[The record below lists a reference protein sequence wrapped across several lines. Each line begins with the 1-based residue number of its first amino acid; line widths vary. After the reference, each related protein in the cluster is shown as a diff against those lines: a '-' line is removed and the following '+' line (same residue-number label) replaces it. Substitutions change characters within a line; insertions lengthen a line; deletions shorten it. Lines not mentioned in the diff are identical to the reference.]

1 MSDGLAGA
9 DVLAADSRADAV
21 RAMTGKILA
30 FCVAGAA
37 AVGPACASAETLRAN
52 YTLSLMGLT
61 IGNAYA
67 AANLDPA
74 AYKIDLSVKL
84 TGLAAMVAKTR
95 GAATASGA
103 IANAAVLPAG
113 YANTT
118 ANASETRTVRMGL
131 NGGTVRAVDISPPF
145 FDMEGRVPVTEA
157 HKQAVVD
164 PVSALIMTVPNGQP
178 LVGPTACNRTIPVYD
193 GLVRFN
199 VTLAYAG
206 MKAVQGKGYSG
217 PVSVCTARYTPV
229 AGYKLDSKSTKF
241 MADNRNM
248 EVWLAPIESSR
259 IVAPWYISIGT
270 MTGTLVI
277 KASEFSL
284 SGQSAQR

>member
-1 MSDGLAGA
+1 MAVRSMKRKMFAVLTAGA
-9 DVLAADSRADAV
+9 SAL
-21 RAMTGKILA
+21 
-30 FCVAGAA
+30 
-37 AVGPACASAETLRAN
+37 CATHATAETLRAT
-52 YTLSLMGLT
+52 YALSLMGLT

-67 AANLDPA
+67 AANLDPG

-103 IANAAVLPAG
+103 IANASVLPVG

-131 NGGTVRAVDISPPF
+131 NAGAVRAVDISPPF
-145 FDMEGRVPVTEA
+145 LDMDGRVPVTDA
-157 HKQAVVD
+157 HKSAVVD

-178 LVGPTACNRTIPVYD
+178 LVGPSACNRTIPVYD

-206 MKAVQGKGYSG
+206 TKTVQGKGYSG

-248 EVWLAPIESSR
+248 EVWLAPIESAR
-259 IVAPWYISIGT
+259 IVAPYYISIGT

-277 KASEFSL
+277 KAAEFSL